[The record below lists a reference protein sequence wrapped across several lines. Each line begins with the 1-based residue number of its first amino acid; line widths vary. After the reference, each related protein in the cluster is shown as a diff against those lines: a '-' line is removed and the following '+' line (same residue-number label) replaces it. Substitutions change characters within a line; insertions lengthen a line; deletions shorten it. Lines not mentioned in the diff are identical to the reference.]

1 MDNTTER
8 KIPKLIACYSPK
20 GGCGKTTIST
30 QLAVSAKAQ
39 GFKVCFYDLDPQK
52 TASYYLNQIGAK
64 YKPDVILNDF
74 NEAPPRDADFIF
86 LDCEPSTRFIP
97 PKDFII
103 VAPTLASKIDLHSYR
118 TVLELEQEGYT
129 VIRVL
134 NQFSM
139 VRGDDK
145 TVKTKLDPCVVIG
158 QNTGIRHAMNNS
170 KTVWNSNHPSGK
182 RARNQ
187 FTYLISRVLAGSAET
202 LTNKDINAIALFGE
216 KEETNNK
223 GE

>member
-1 MDNTTER
+1 MNE
-8 KIPKLIACYSPK
+8 KKQPKLIACYSPK

-30 QLAVSAKAQ
+30 QLAVSAKKQ

-52 TASYYLNQIGAK
+52 TASYYLKQIDVK
-64 YKPDVILNDF
+64 FQPDIILNDF
-74 NEAPPRDADFIF
+74 NIAPPSDIDFIF

-97 PKDFII
+97 PKEFTI
-103 VAPTLASKIDLHSYR
+103 VAPTLASKLDLHSYR
-118 TVLELEQEGYT
+118 TVLELEQQGYK

-145 TVKTKLDPCVVIG
+145 TVKDKLEPCVIIS

-182 RARNQ
+182 KARNQ
-187 FTYLISRVLAGSAET
+187 FMYLITRILAGSAEK
-202 LTNKDINAIALFGE
+202 LTNSEINQISLTGK
-216 KEETNNK
+216 KEK